1 MIAALVLAGGKA
13 SRLGGG
19 DKPLLPLAGA
29 TLLDLVLARLRP
41 QASTIAVSANGDP
54 ARFARFGLP
63 VLPDAQ
69 GHAGPL
75 AGVAAGMA
83 WAAKCGADTLLTV
96 PGDTPFIPADL
107 VTRLAAAPAW
117 AVSDGAV
124 HPLIALW
131 PTQEAARLNAWL
143 ADGLDLRVKSFGTAL
158 LMRAVT
164 FEETPDPFFNIN
176 TPADLAEAQARAAT
190 LPAR

>member
-1 MIAALVLAGGKA
+1 MIAALVLAGGTA

-19 DKPLLPLAGA
+19 DKPLLPLSGA
-29 TLLDLVLARLRP
+29 TVLDILLARLHP
-41 QASTIAVSANGDP
+41 QASAIAISANGDP
-54 ARFARFGLP
+54 TRFARFGLC
-63 VLPDAQ
+63 VLPDAP

-83 WAAKCGADTLLTV
+83 WAAQHGADTLLTV
-96 PGDTPFIPADL
+96 PGDTPFIPPDL
-107 VTRLAAAPAW
+107 ATRLGAAPAW

-131 PTQEAARLNAWL
+131 PTQEADRLNAWL
-143 ADGLDLRVKSFGTAL
+143 ADGHDLRVKSFGAKL
-158 LMRAVT
+158 GMRAIT
-164 FEETPDPFFNIN
+164 FKETLDPFFNIN
-176 TPADLAEAQARAAT
+176 TPADLAEAQTRAAT

>member
-1 MIAALVLAGGKA
+1 MIAALVLAGGTA

-29 TLLDLVLARLRP
+29 TVLDILLTRLHP
-41 QASTIAVSANGDP
+41 QASAVAISANGDP
-54 ARFARFGLP
+54 ARFARFFLP
-63 VLPDAQ
+63 VLPDAP

-83 WAAKCGADTLLTV
+83 WAAQCGADTLLTV
-96 PGDTPFIPADL
+96 PGDTPFIPTDL
-107 VTRLAAAPAW
+107 PKRLGTAPAW
-117 AVSDGAV
+117 AVTNGAV

-131 PTQEAARLNAWL
+131 PTKADAQLRAWL
-143 ADGLDLRVKSFGTAL
+143 ADGHDLRVKSFGAAL
-158 LMRAVT
+158 GMRAVT
-164 FEETPDPFFNIN
+164 FADSPDPFFNIN